1 VQSYC
6 TPLNN
11 YSAVD
16 GFADTEGTKEFV
28 NRAVHSHDIVPNHF
42 RPRDGIFL
50 SSIGIGTYLGDPTV
64 QHDELIEKAI
74 YDSVRS
80 GAVNVLDTAINYR
93 YMKSEKCIGRALS
106 RLIDDNVISRNQVF
120 VCTKNG
126 YITND
131 ADYPSV
137 DVMEYIQKMFIS
149 PGLIQAGDISSGYN
163 ILNPNYIARCIDKSL
178 MNMRLK
184 TIDLVYIHN
193 AFESWNQDV
202 SRSEFNHMIADVF
215 RTYERYRTDNKIR
228 YYGMATWSCFR
239 VPRDSNEY
247 LSLEDMVNIA
257 EEAGGKNH
265 GFKFIQLPYN
275 LAYSEAIFLK
285 NQNVGSEKD
294 LTILEACRKLDIGVF
309 TSVPLL
315 QTRLLNVKVP
325 DYSGITDQVIKLL
338 QIVRSTP
345 SVTAALIGQKNPNH
359 IARNV
364 SIAKIPPL
372 EESDFREAVN
382 TLSQRPIS

>member
-1 VQSYC
+1 
-6 TPLNN
+6 LNN
-11 YSAVD
+11 YSVVE
-16 GFADTEGTKEFV
+16 GFADTEGTKEYV

-42 RPRDGIFL
+42 RQRDGIFL
-50 SSIGIGTYLGDPTV
+50 SSIGMGTYLGDPTV

-74 YDSVRS
+74 YDSVKS

-137 DVMEYIQKMFIS
+137 DVMEYIQKMFIA

-239 VPRDSNEY
+239 VPHDNKEY

-257 EEAGGKNH
+257 EEVGGKNH

-294 LTILEACRKLDIGVF
+294 LTILKACRKLDIGVF

-315 QTRLLNVKVP
+315 QTRLLNIKVP
-325 DYSGITDQVIKLL
+325 DYSGITEQVIKLL

-359 IARNV
+359 VAKNV

-372 EESDFREAVN
+372 EEADFREAVN

>member
-1 VQSYC
+1 
-6 TPLNN
+6 LNN

-120 VCTKNG
+120 ICTKNG

-372 EESDFREAVN
+372 EESDFREVVN
-382 TLSQRPIS
+382 TLSQRHI

>member
-1 VQSYC
+1 M
-6 TPLNN
+6 
-11 YSAVD
+11 
-16 GFADTEGTKEFV
+16 
-28 NRAVHSHDIVPNHF
+28 
-42 RPRDGIFL
+42 
-50 SSIGIGTYLGDPTV
+50 GTYLGEPTV
-64 QHDELIEKAI
+64 QHDELIENAI

-93 YMKSEKCIGRALS
+93 FMKSEKCIGRALS

-149 PGLIQAGDISSGYN
+149 PGLIDAGDISSGYN

-193 AFESWNQDV
+193 AYESWNEDV
-202 SRSEFNHMIADVF
+202 SKSEFNRMIADVF
-215 RTYERYRTDNKIR
+215 RTYERYRADNKIR

-239 VPRDSNEY
+239 VPRDSKEY
-247 LSLEDMVNIA
+247 LSLEDIVNIA

-325 DYSGITDQVIKLL
+325 DFSGITDQVIKLL

-359 IARNV
+359 VARNV
-364 SIAKIPPL
+364 TIAKLPPL
-372 EESDFREAVN
+372 EESDFRKAVKI
-382 TLSQRPIS
+382 LSQRPI

>member
-1 VQSYC
+1 MQSYC

-50 SSIGIGTYLGDPTV
+50 SSIGMGTYLGDPTV

-106 RLIDDNVISRNQVF
+106 RLINDNVISRNQIF

-137 DVMEYIQKMFIS
+137 DVMGYIQKMFIS

>member
-1 VQSYC
+1 M
-6 TPLNN
+6 NN
-11 YSAVD
+11 YSAVN

-28 NRAVHSHDIVPNHF
+28 DRAVHSNGIVPNHF
-42 RPRDGIFL
+42 RQRDGIFL
-50 SSIGIGTYLGDPTV
+50 SSIGMGTYLGEPTE
-64 QHDELIEKAI
+64 QHDELIENAI

-93 YMKSEKCIGRALS
+93 FMKSEKCIGRALS
-106 RLIDDNVISRNQVF
+106 RLIDDNIISRNQVF

-149 PGLIQAGDISSGYN
+149 PGLIDAGDISSGYN

-193 AFESWNQDV
+193 AYESWNEDV
-202 SRSEFNHMIADVF
+202 SRSEFNRMIADVF
-215 RTYERYRTDNKIR
+215 RTYERYRADNKIR
-228 YYGMATWSCFR
+228 YYGMATWNCFR
-239 VPRDSNEY
+239 VPRDSKEY
-247 LSLEDMVNIA
+247 LSLEDIVNIA

-325 DYSGITDQVIKLL
+325 DFSGITDQVIKLL

-359 IARNV
+359 VARNV
-364 SIAKIPPL
+364 TIAKLPPL
-372 EESDFREAVN
+372 EESDFRKAVKI
-382 TLSQRPIS
+382 LSQRPI

>member
-239 VPRDSNEY
+239 VPRDSSEY

>member
-1 VQSYC
+1 
-6 TPLNN
+6 LNN
-11 YSAVD
+11 YSAVE
-16 GFADTEGTKEFV
+16 GFADTEGTKEYV

-42 RPRDGIFL
+42 RQRDGIFL
-50 SSIGIGTYLGDPTV
+50 SSIGMGTYLGDPTV

-74 YDSVRS
+74 YDSVKS

-137 DVMEYIQKMFIS
+137 DVMEYIQKMFID

-239 VPRDSNEY
+239 VPHDNKEY

-257 EEAGGKNH
+257 EEVGGKNH

-294 LTILEACRKLDIGVF
+294 LTILKACRKLDIGVF

-315 QTRLLNVKVP
+315 QTRLLNIKVP
-325 DYSGITDQVIKLL
+325 DYSGITEQVIKLL

-359 IARNV
+359 VAKNV

-372 EESDFREAVN
+372 EEADFREAVN